1 MGEEVLIK
9 RVIARLDIKAPNLV
23 KGIQL
28 EGLRVMGDPAVFAKR
43 YYDQGI
49 DEIMYQDVVASLY
62 GRNGL
67 VEMVRHT
74 AENVFVPLTVGGG
87 IRSVEDIHL
96 MIMAG
101 ADKVCINTAAVKRP
115 LLLSE
120 GAKRFGS
127 QAITCAIEYIDGKV
141 MTDNGREHTGLD
153 AYDWARKAVEY
164 GAGEIL
170 LTSIARE
177 GGRKGYDCEMISRI
191 AKAVGVPVVAHGG
204 CWTAEHVG
212 EAAKAGAD
220 GMAVAG
226 ALHYN
231 KLTVSDLKKGL
242 HENAVRVA

>member
-1 MGEEVLIK
+1 MLRK

-43 YYDQGI
+43 YYDQGV
-49 DEIMYQDVVASLY
+49 DEIMYQDTVASLY

-67 VEMVRHT
+67 ADLVRRT
-74 AENVFVPLTVGGG
+74 SENVFVPLTVGGG
-87 IRSVEDIHL
+87 LRSVEDIHTML
-96 MIMAG
+96 MAG

-127 QAITCAIEYIDGKV
+127 QAIVCAIEYIDGKA
-141 MTDNGREHTGLD
+141 MTDNGREQTGLD
-153 AYDWARKAVEY
+153 AYDWARKAVDY
-164 GAGEIL
+164 GAGELL
-170 LTSIARE
+170 LTSIARD
-177 GGRKGYDCEMISRI
+177 GGRKGYDLDFITKI

-204 CWTAEHVG
+204 CWTAEHIG
-212 EAAKAGAD
+212 AAADAGAD
-220 GMAVAG
+220 GMAVAS

-231 KLTVSDLKKGL
+231 QLTVADLKKTLTTETRLCPG
-242 HENAVRVA
+242 N

>member
-1 MGEEVLIK
+1 MLRK
-9 RVIARLDIKAPNLV
+9 RIIARLDVKAPHLT

-43 YYDQGI
+43 YYEQGV
-49 DEIMYQDVVASLY
+49 DEIMYQDTVASLY

-67 VEMVRHT
+67 TELVRRT
-74 AENVFVPLTVGGG
+74 SADIFVPLCVGGG
-87 IRSVEDIHL
+87 LRTVEDIHL
-96 MIMAG
+96 MLMAG
-101 ADKVCINTAAVKRP
+101 ADKVCINTAATKRP

-127 QAITCAIEYIDGKV
+127 QAIVCAIEYIDGKV

-153 AYDWARKAVEY
+153 AYDWARKAVDY

-170 LTSIARE
+170 LTSIARD
-177 GGRKGYDCEMISRI
+177 GGKKGYDCEFI
-191 AKAVGVPVVAHGG
+191 ARVAANVGVPVIAHGG
-204 CWTAEHVG
+204 CWTAEHIT
-212 EAAKAGAD
+212 AASEAGAD
-220 GMAVAG
+220 ACAVAS

-242 HENAVRVA
+242 HANAVRTA